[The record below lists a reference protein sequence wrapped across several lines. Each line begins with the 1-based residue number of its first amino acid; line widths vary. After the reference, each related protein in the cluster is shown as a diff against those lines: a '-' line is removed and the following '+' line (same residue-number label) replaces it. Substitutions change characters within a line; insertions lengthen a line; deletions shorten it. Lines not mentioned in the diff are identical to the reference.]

1 MKVCLVGSSGGH
13 LTHLYM
19 LKPFW
24 KDKEHLPSRFEGLPV
39 VLLEAQISGLPCI
52 VSDKVTQ
59 EVDFGDIIWKSIE
72 DDPQTWADTIFSMMQ
87 RTDEQRKQYRLQH
100 AKQIAHYDIR
110 ESVKLVE
117 NIYDCEL
124 RKKKNRE

>member
-1 MKVCLVGSSGGH
+1 M
-13 LTHLYM
+13 
-19 LKPFW
+19 
-24 KDKEHLPSRFEGLPV
+24 
-39 VLLEAQISGLPCI
+39 LLEAQISGLPCI

-100 AKQIAHYDIR
+100 AKMVSAHVCG
-110 ESVKLVE
+110 S
-117 NIYDCEL
+117 
-124 RKKKNRE
+124 RKKIENKVYPLNRL

>member
-1 MKVCLVGSSGGH
+1 MDI
-13 LTHLYM
+13 
-19 LKPFW
+19 FA
-24 KDKEHLPSRFEGLPV
+24 LPSRFEGLPV